1 MAENREH
8 LRTNQIKFYASDKE
22 VARIH
27 RRMHSQ
33 HMTNMSAYLRKMAMD
48 GCCLSMD
55 MTPVKELVY
64 LLRMCS
70 NNLNQYAHKANATDC
85 IYREDIRDLQT
96 RLDQIW
102 DNTNQIL
109 ATLAK
114 IR

>member
-1 MAENREH
+1 MVENREH

-22 VARIH
+22 VAKIH
-27 RRMHSQ
+27 RRMHLQ

-48 GCCLSMD
+48 GYCLSMD

-70 NNLNQYAHKANATDC
+70 NNLNQYARVANTNGS
-85 IYREDIRDLQT
+85 IYQEDIKDLQR

-102 DNTNQIL
+102 ESTGQIL
-109 ATLAK
+109 EALAA